1 MPRVP
6 TYDAPQVAATE
17 LPGARIGSAAS
28 PSLFNAGTQGAGTA
42 LRINAGVAEGV
53 SRLGKSAF
61 DIGLALQQRE
71 NQTRVDDA
79 LNQAVQARTALAGEM
94 SQLRG
99 KQALDRPHGASLA
112 GEYADKYRTAL
123 ADIEKGFTT
132 DVQVREFRKMSGG
145 LIAPLVSQAMA
156 HLLREGEAYRQDT
169 YKATLIT
176 ALDQIGAAPAD
187 DEAFGEAL
195 HALHATVTSRTMET
209 GGDEKIAAAEFRQVA
224 DDAFYARYKAW
235 QQIDP
240 AAALASFQRD
250 SSHIGPL
257 MRDRIG
263 DDLFQQAAPQLAAR
277 AASWVMGQGM
287 APAAD
292 SGQAS
297 EPRGVRNNNPGNIIR
312 TATPWQGETP
322 SDDPRYA
329 TFASPEAGIRALGKN
344 LLTYQDAYGINTVSG
359 IVARWAPATDG
370 NNVGSYIATV
380 SKALGIKPD
389 DTLDLHDSDTMGKL
403 VQAMIRVENGKQ
415 PYSDAQINAGVNAAL
430 GKAALPDA
438 PAQGRP
444 DRPAWRD
451 PDAQTGIG
459 VIDNLPPNQRLR
471 VFQIAREQANQ
482 AAAQLRDG
490 LQARVQDSSAEYMA
504 RGMATNPPKESEFIQ
519 AYGQVD
525 GVRRYRAMQDVATM
539 GAELQRIKATPDAD
553 LDKMLID
560 TKPEAG
566 EGFANRQRYYELLQ
580 DAVTRTKEA
589 RAKDPI
595 AYALANGQYDLQ
607 PFTAFQNDAAFAQ
620 ELATR
625 TRGMTRIADDY
636 GTRPA
641 LFAQVE
647 ADAFGAYLGTLQ
659 TPDKARV
666 LGMVGEIAGPA
677 GVQSISAQLKDKDSS
692 LAIAATLVGKHAPDM
707 GTDAG
712 LLYLQGKEAIAEKRA
727 KINEAAEYGTKAEIN
742 TALIGVYQTPQGRN
756 AAAEAA
762 YGIYG
767 ALKAQGNDDVDRAVQ
782 IATGGLM
789 TFNGRRIAKP
799 YGWSDGQFRDAMR
812 NAAAES
818 VKEAGGEFIAGNAKV
833 SAADLAKSLSGA
845 RLQTYGQGTYLIL
858 VGNDVVRTRDGAPFV
873 LPVGDGHV
881 R

>member
-1 MPRVP
+1 MARVP

-17 LPGARIGSAAS
+17 LPGAGGRSHAS
-28 PSLFNAGTQGAGTA
+28 PSLFNTGAQGADAA
-42 LRINAGVAEGV
+42 LRINAGLTEGI
-53 SRLGKSAF
+53 SNAGKAAM
-61 DIGLALQQRE
+61 DIGLALQERE
-71 NQTRVDDA
+71 NKTRVDDA
-79 LNQAVQARTALAGEM
+79 LNQAVQARTQLIGEM

-99 KQALDRPHGASLA
+99 KNALDRPGGSLVD
-112 GEYADKYRTAL
+112 EYASKFSSAL
-123 ADIEKGFTT
+123 NDIRKGLTT
-132 DVQVREFRKMSGG
+132 DAQVREFRKNSGG
-145 LIAPLVSQAMA
+145 LIAPLMSQAMA
-156 HLLREGEAYRQDT
+156 HTLREGEAYRQDT
-169 YKATLIT
+169 YKATLLT

-187 DEAFGEAL
+187 DEAFAESL
-195 HALHATVTSRTMET
+195 HALHATVVGRATET
-209 GGDEKIAAAEFRQVA
+209 GGDETIARAEFRKVA

-240 AAALASFQRD
+240 AAALTSFQRD

-277 AASWVMGQGM
+277 AVPWVMGRGM
-287 APAAD
+287 APAGDDTQAD
-292 SGQAS
+292 
-297 EPRGVRNNNPGNIIR
+297 EPRAVRNNNPGNIVR

-322 SDDPRYA
+322 GDDPRFA

-359 IVARWAPATDG
+359 IVSRWAPVTENPTG
-370 NNVGSYIATV
+370 EYIAAV
-380 SKALGIKPD
+380 AKAVGVKPD
-389 DTLDLHDSDTMGKL
+389 DVLDLHDPDTMGKITRAL
-403 VQAMIRVENGKQ
+403 IAHENGKQ
-415 PYSDAQINAGVNAAL
+415 PYTDAQINAGLNAAL

-438 PAQGRP
+438 PAQGAP
-444 DRPAWRD
+444 SRPAWRD
-451 PDAQTGIG
+451 PDALIGIG

-471 VFQIAREQANQ
+471 VFQMAREQSTQ
-482 AAAQLRDG
+482 DMVRLRDS
-490 LQARVQDSSAEYMA
+490 LQARVQDSSAEYLA
-504 RGMATNPPKESEFIQ
+504 RGTAENPPKESEFIQ

-525 GVRRYRAMQDVATM
+525 GVRRYRAMQDVATV
-539 GAELQRIKATPDAD
+539 GAELQRIKSTPDAG
-553 LDKMLID
+553 LDSMLID
-560 TKPEAG
+560 AKPEAG

-580 DAVTRTKEA
+580 EAVIRTKQA
-589 RAKDPI
+589 RSKDPV

-607 PFTAFQNDAAFAQ
+607 QFSAFQDNAAFTQ

-625 TRGMTRIADDY
+625 AKAMPRISGDY
-636 GTRPA
+636 GTPPA
-641 LFAQVE
+641 LFAQAE

-659 TPDKARV
+659 APDKARV

-692 LAIAATLVGKHAPDM
+692 LAIAATLAGKHAPDI

-742 TALIGVYQTPQGRN
+742 TALIGVYQTPQGRD

-767 ALKAQGNDDVDRAVQ
+767 ALKAQGDDDVDRAVE

-789 TFNGRRIAKP
+789 TLNGRKIAKP
-799 YGWSDGQFRDAMR
+799 YGWSNSQMRDAMR
-812 NAAAES
+812 GPVADS
-818 VKEAGGEFIAGNAKV
+818 IKSAGGDFLVGGRRM
-833 SAADLAKSLSGA
+833 SAADFAKALPGA
-845 RLQTYGQGTYLIL
+845 QLQTYGQGTYL
-858 VGNDVVRTRDGAPFV
+858 VMAGNDVARTPDGAPYI
-873 LPVGDGHV
+873 L
-881 R
+881 RMQ